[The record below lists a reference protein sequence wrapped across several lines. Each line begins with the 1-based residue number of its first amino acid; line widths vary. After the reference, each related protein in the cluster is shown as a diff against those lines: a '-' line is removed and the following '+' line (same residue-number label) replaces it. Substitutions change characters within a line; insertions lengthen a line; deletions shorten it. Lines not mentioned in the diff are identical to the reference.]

1 MTLGAIVVPLLA
13 LALGCGGLWFAWW
26 LVRAASREGESP
38 PESPAAESAAQSARA
53 ATADHAD
60 VKARAPARAAGQV
73 GVVLVAGG
81 ACLAL
86 PTLFNLAALWELTVA
101 GLGASACGA
110 LLLWINRRRGR

>member
-26 LVRAASREGESP
+26 LVRTASREGEKP
-38 PESPAAESAAQSARA
+38 PELPVAESATLASRA
-53 ATADHAD
+53 ATADHSDA
-60 VKARAPARAAGQV
+60 KIRAPARAAGQI
-73 GVVLVAGG
+73 GTVLVAGG